1 MKFKQLLFLF
11 LIPSVITFSCNNSKS
26 NEELPWQET
35 VGAQQ
40 FPDIN
45 KNKITITPSDDLDM
59 VYTESIQ
66 NAIDEIA
73 KKGGGT
79 VDFQEGLYRIGSIF
93 IKEGVCLNVGKG
105 VTLQGIP
112 LEKHYPTIDTRIAG
126 IEMEWPAALINFLD
140 VKNAM
145 LTGEGTI
152 DGEGRYF
159 WNKYW
164 EMRPGYEAKKLRWAV
179 DYDCQRPRLLL
190 VQNSS
195 DITLQNV
202 TLEEPG
208 FWTVHILYS
217 NQITADGLIV
227 RGNIGGYG
235 PSSDGIDIDSST
247 KIWVKNCDIDCND
260 DNFCLK
266 AGKDGDGIRVNRP
279 TEYVLIQDCLAR
291 YGHGLITFGSE
302 TSGSIRHIE
311 AFNLE
316 ARGTQYGIRLKSAKT
331 RGGVVEDVYLHDFN
345 MQNVEVP
352 IRGSLNWY
360 PSYSY
365 TSLPDGMTEVPEH
378 WKALTYPIPEG
389 KGIPKY
395 QNFRLENITAS
406 NAKNAISLKGIE
418 ESLISDFQ
426 LKNVKI
432 TTENAGVLT
441 YSENWSTENV
451 TIEASNGKPI
461 KLENCINVN
470 L

>member
-1 MKFKQLLFLF
+1 MKIRHFFYLSFIFFLS
-11 LIPSVITFSCNNSKS
+11 LVSCNTTKATSDI
-26 NEELPWQET
+26 PWQKT

-40 FPDIN
+40 TPDVI
-45 KNKITITPSDDLDM
+45 KNRITIKASQNSDE
-59 VYTESIQ
+59 VYTKIIQ

-73 KKGGGT
+73 KNGGGV
-79 VDFQEGLYRIGSIF
+79 VDFEVGLYRTGSIF
-93 IKEGVCLNVGKG
+93 IKDGVCLNIGKG
-105 VTLQGIP
+105 VTLRGIP
-112 LEKHYPTIDTRIAG
+112 LEKHYPIIDTRVAG
-126 IEMEWPAALINFLD
+126 IEMKWPAALINFKD

-164 EMRPGYEAKKLRWAV
+164 EMRPGYEKKKLRWAV

-217 NQITADGLIV
+217 NQITADGLVV
-227 RGNIGGYG
+227 RGNVGGYG

-316 ARGTQYGIRLKSAKT
+316 AQGTQYGIRLKSAKT
-331 RGGVVEDVYLHDFN
+331 RGGVVEDVYLHDFK

-395 QNFRLENITAS
+395 QNFKLENITAT
-406 NAKNAISLKGIE
+406 NAKNAITLKGIE

-426 LKNVKI
+426 LKDITI

-451 TIEASNGKPI
+451 TIKAANEKPV
-461 KLENCINVN
+461 KLENCVNVN

>member
-1 MKFKQLLFLF
+1 MIRSRQIIFLF
-11 LIPSVITFSCNNSKS
+11 LISVVAMSCAKTSSK
-26 NEELPWQET
+26 NELPWQKT

-40 FPDIN
+40 VPNVEKNTIVIPADVDSTKIYTKIIQSAIN
-45 KNKITITPSDDLDM
+45 
-59 VYTESIQ
+59 
-66 NAIDEIA
+66 EISEN
-73 KKGGGT
+73 GGGT
-79 VDFQEGLYRIGSIF
+79 VTFEAGIYHIGSIF
-93 IKEGVCLNVGKG
+93 VKDGVCLNVNKG
-105 VTLQGIP
+105 VTLRGIP
-112 LEKHYPTIDTRIAG
+112 EEKHYPIIDTRVAG
-126 IEMEWPAALINFLD
+126 IEMKWPAGLVNFID
-140 VKNAM
+140 AKNAM

-159 WNKYW
+159 WEKYW
-164 EMRPGYEAKKLRWAV
+164 NMRPGYEKKKLRWAV

-195 DITLQNV
+195 DITLEKV
-202 TLEEPG
+202 RLEEPG

-217 NQITADGLIV
+217 NQVTADGLIV
-227 RGNIGGYG
+227 RSNVGGYG

-279 TEYVLIQDCLAR
+279 TEYVLIQDCVAR

-311 AFNLE
+311 ASNLV
-316 ARGTQYGIRLKSAKT
+316 AHGTQYGIRLKSAKT
-331 RGGVVEDVYLHDFN
+331 RGGVVEDVYLHDFVMN
-345 MQNVEVP
+345 DVEVP

-395 QNFRLENITAS
+395 QNFKLENIKAT

-418 ESLISDFQ
+418 ESYISDFE
-426 LKNVKI
+426 LKNVSI

-441 YSENWSTENV
+441 YSENWNTENV
-451 TIEASNGKPI
+451 SIKAENGEPL